1 MSEIKLDTAL
11 LRSVALPGR
20 YVGGELNQIIKS
32 EENAADGRRLLRFAL
47 CFPDTYEIAMSNLA
61 VRILYEAVNREEN
74 MACERVFAPWPDM
87 RDEMAKRG
95 MPLFSLEQKRPLNEF
110 DAVGFS
116 LSYELSYSTVLAMLK
131 MGRVPLRTSERRE
144 EDPLVIAGGP
154 VVFNIEP
161 MAPFFDVVQIGEGE
175 EMLPELLNLVRRFKV
190 LGEIDRKTFLRM
202 AADIEGCYVPSL
214 YEVSYWPDAR
224 VKAVEALGSAPPTV
238 KKRLQ
243 KNLDETPIPL
253 KPLVPNI
260 EIVHD
265 RIAME
270 LFRGCPRGCR
280 FCQAGQIYRPVRER
294 TPEVLNRQMEALL
307 QASGYDQV
315 GLLSLS
321 TSDYSCLPELTDRLL
336 ETIGEEKVNL
346 TVPSLRIDQFSLDL
360 MERISR
366 TRKSGLTFAP
376 EAGTQ
381 RLRDVINKGI
391 DEDEI
396 LEGMRKA
403 YLGGYTGAKLYF
415 MLGLPS
421 ETDED
426 VLGIADLVFKL
437 LDLNRSLKNAGEKV
451 RKPEITVS
459 TALFIPKPFTPFQ
472 WVPQASSEALEHKV
486 KLLRSNMR
494 HRAVKYSWHDAAT
507 SLWEAVLCRG
517 DRRLAE
523 VLEMAAEKGVY
534 LDSWEEFFDL
544 DLWLSLMDEAGLDP
558 AFYAYRERGRDEVFP
573 WDHIDCGV
581 KKSFLWNE
589 YQKALRAELTLPC
602 GDYCSFCG
610 VQNVG
615 ASRCL
620 AGAEAVRRFAKE
632 KKGAADESEKE

>member
-214 YEVSYWPDAR
+214 YEVSYWPDGR

-238 KKRLQ
+238 RKRLQ

-294 TPEVLNRQMEALL
+294 TPEVLNKQMEALL
-307 QASGYDQV
+307 RASGYDQV

-589 YQKALRAELTLPC
+589 YQKALKAELTLPC

-632 KKGAADESEKE
+632 KKEAADESEKE